1 MCLFL
6 LLLST
11 TSVYGVQGPATQD
24 QRPQETLPVASSV
37 GAPQGENLPA
47 TSSVGPTE
55 TVDLD
60 TLPRHTFPCS
70 TGAASLVDVVVS
82 VSRSLLMVKAYAVSP
97 IVATLYHSECIE
109 KWLKENGGKWCSF
122 PVV

>member
-1 MCLFL
+1 M
-6 LLLST
+6 
-11 TSVYGVQGPATQD
+11 
-24 QRPQETLPVASSV
+24 ASSV

-60 TLPRHTFPCS
+60 TLPHHTFPCDGS
-70 TGAASLVDVVVS
+70 GLEEFVDVVVSVSQQRHPVDVVVS

-97 IVATLYHSECIE
+97 IGHLI
-109 KWLKENGGKWCSF
+109 
-122 PVV
+122 